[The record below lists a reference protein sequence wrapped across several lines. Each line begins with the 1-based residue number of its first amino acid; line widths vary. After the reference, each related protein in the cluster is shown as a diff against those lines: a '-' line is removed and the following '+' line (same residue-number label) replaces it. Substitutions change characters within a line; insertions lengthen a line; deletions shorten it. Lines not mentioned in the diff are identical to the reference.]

1 MAYRKAMPAQ
11 TSARDRVLSAY
22 EELLINEGPRGATLD
37 AVTARAGVSK
47 GGLLYHFKNKEAL
60 AAGLLERLKEL
71 AAVDLAQMRTDPEGP
86 ARYLVRTSV
95 YVDSDLDRALIA
107 AVRLAQGSDP
117 AASELLQQIHRD
129 WFDLVL
135 DEVGDRPIAR
145 AIMLLGDGLYYNEG
159 LPGGWPQE
167 KNSPTSGPVEE
178 LLDIVDTLKAQAP
191 ACRS

>member
-22 EELLINEGPRGATLD
+22 EELLINEGPGRTTLD
-37 AVTARAGVSK
+37 AVTALAGVSK

-71 AAVDLAQMRTDPEGP
+71 AAEDLEQMRTDPEGP

-95 YVDSDLDRALIA
+95 YVGSDLDRALIG
-107 AVRLAQGSDP
+107 AVRLAQGSDQ
-117 AASELLQQIHRD
+117 AASELLQKIHRE

-135 DEVGDRPIAR
+135 SEVGDRAIAR

-178 LLDIVDTLKAQAP
+178 LLDIVDLLKARAP

>member
-1 MAYRKAMPAQ
+1 MPAQ

-22 EELLINEGPRGATLD
+22 EELLINEGPGRATLD
-37 AVTARAGVSK
+37 AVTALAGVSK

-71 AAVDLAQMRTDPEGP
+71 AAEDLEQMRTDPEGP

-95 YVDSDLDRALIA
+95 YVGSDLDRALIG

-117 AASELLQQIHRD
+117 AASELLQQIHRE
-129 WFDLVL
+129 WFNLVL
-135 DEVGDRPIAR
+135 GEVGDRAIAR

-167 KNSPTSGPVEE
+167 KDSPTSGPVEE
-178 LLDIVDTLKAQAP
+178 LLDIVDLLKARAP

>member
-22 EELLINEGPRGATLD
+22 EELLINEGPGRATLD
-37 AVTARAGVSK
+37 AVTALAGVSK

-71 AAVDLAQMRTDPEGP
+71 AAEDLEQMRTDPEGP

-95 YVDSDLDRALIA
+95 YVGSDLDRALIG

-117 AASELLQQIHRD
+117 AASELLQQIHRE
-129 WFDLVL
+129 WFNLVL
-135 DEVGDRPIAR
+135 GEVGDRAIAR

-167 KNSPTSGPVEE
+167 KDSPTSGPVEE
-178 LLDIVDTLKAQAP
+178 LLDIVDLLKARAP

>member
-37 AVTARAGVSK
+37 AVTALAGVSK

-60 AAGLLERLKEL
+60 AAGVIERLKEL
-71 AAVDLAQMRTDPEGP
+71 AAADLEQMRTDPEGP
-86 ARYLVRTSV
+86 ARYLVRTSL
-95 YVDSDLDRALIA
+95 YVGSPLDRALIA
-107 AVRLAQGSDP
+107 AVRLAQGSDA

-178 LLDIVDTLKAQAP
+178 LLEIVDVLKAQAP
-191 ACRS
+191 ACRI